1 MAVVTTRP
9 VERVL
14 EKAGAL
20 EPGPLLKMYRTD
32 TDALLALER
41 AGA

>member
-1 MAVVTTRP
+1 MKLP

-20 EPGPLLKMYRTD
+20 EPGALLKIYRTD
-32 TDALLALER
+32 TDALLAFGRLE
-41 AGA
+41 A